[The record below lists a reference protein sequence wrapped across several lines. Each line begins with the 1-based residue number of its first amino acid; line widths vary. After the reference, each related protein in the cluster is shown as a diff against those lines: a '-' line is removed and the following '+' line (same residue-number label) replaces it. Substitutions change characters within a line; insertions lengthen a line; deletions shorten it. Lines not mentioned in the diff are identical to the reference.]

1 VGSLSRRLRLARMAD
16 ARVDWA
22 VVLLK
27 VVAAVAILYLLLE
40 ESR

>member
-1 VGSLSRRLRLARMAD
+1 MAD

-27 VVAAVAILYLLLE
+27 VVVAAALLYALLE

>member
-1 VGSLSRRLRLARMAD
+1 VGSLGRRLRLARMAD

-27 VVAAVAILYLLLE
+27 VVAAVGILYLLLE